1 MKLLALAAVTLHGLA
16 SKVPKNQL
24 LELDEGLNLRG
35 HSGKKVQSPTLPTL
49 DSDIYPVAPQDQ
61 LAAGVQAAGAQSP
74 PGSALPRYH
83 RKEEQAP
90 NAFPETASKAGRQ
103 VLLTYSVNQENKF
116 MLTLQEGPDA
126 HGVYTIL
133 WADSGVA
140 SSAVH
145 AMHMRLP
152 SLLLRMHWE
161 ASDFRWR
168 SNALSE
174 IKKEVLPDEVAAR
187 TPARYC
193 QDCIK
198 VLQSPP
204 QLPQLHSNFWANL
217 LGDGLVSGGK
227 KGPVGHWTETEEME
241 TIFGALTSFQAP
253 EVLRGQQLECHDS
266 PHGWQDSN
274 GNDCYQY
281 KKGEWCS
288 SSGSGAG
295 WKDSWGSFVE
305 WSNSMA
311 GNGPE
316 QACCACGGGV
326 KLLASVVSHLDGRLQ
341 APQDGFDEGGM
352 APADRLP
359 EEFMDSDPVT
369 APLDQI
375 PAKFAHYLTSVDK
388 KRQQP
393 DVMGLSARFYSVKPT
408 DDCNGPAPMSSTID
422 RALDYR
428 FGFTGG
434 FQRFLQ
440 LHAKHADSGSFF
452 YGKWTGTINIL
463 EKGKYVFDLDLGF
476 DTSSSIK
483 IDGQE
488 LLTHGQ
494 CKASKEAY
502 SCAQKRCLWLDGNC
516 MPPSGAAGSAPAP
529 APAVAVAA
537 AAAPG
542 LEWPRLVPER
552 QSDVMS
558 PWHNAAAL
566 GLLQAP
572 SPATAP
578 GAAAAPAPVPMAM
591 APVPAPMAAVP
602 VPVPAPAPP
611 PFEAEGK
618 PGEMLLSVG
627 GHCVE
632 VLVRADSNS
641 RSIQLSYNGPDTG
654 HVKTVVPGQVLFCDP
669 VVPACV
675 SPELS
680 SCKSSTCGS
689 ASESAPAPA
698 PAPDALVS
706 VETTEP
712 RIPPGWSVP
721 SMLEAVQR

>member
-90 NAFPETASKAGRQ
+90 NAFPETASK
-103 VLLTYSVNQENKF
+103 
-116 MLTLQEGPDA
+116 
-126 HGVYTIL
+126 
-133 WADSGVA
+133 
-140 SSAVH
+140 
-145 AMHMRLP
+145 
-152 SLLLRMHWE
+152 
-161 ASDFRWR
+161 
-168 SNALSE
+168 
-174 IKKEVLPDEVAAR
+174 
-187 TPARYC
+187 
-193 QDCIK
+193 
-198 VLQSPP
+198 
-204 QLPQLHSNFWANL
+204 
-217 LGDGLVSGGK
+217 
-227 KGPVGHWTETEEME
+227 
-241 TIFGALTSFQAP
+241 AP

-537 AAAPG
+537 AAAPA